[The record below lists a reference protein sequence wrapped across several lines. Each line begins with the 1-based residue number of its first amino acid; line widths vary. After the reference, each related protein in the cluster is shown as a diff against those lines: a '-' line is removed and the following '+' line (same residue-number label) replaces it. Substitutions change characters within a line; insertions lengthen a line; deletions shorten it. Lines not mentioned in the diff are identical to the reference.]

1 MLGSRKVYTL
11 LGLLLAPL
19 CWGAFATSATYEPTV
34 ESVAQH
40 EVPTWFH
47 DAKLGIFVH
56 WGAYSVPGWAPLTGE
71 LDKVLEEHGW
81 AYWFA
86 NNPYAEWYANSMR
99 IEGSATQ
106 TYHLETYGADFP
118 YENFVREFNEAVE
131 VWEPEAWARLFREAG
146 ARYVVLT
153 TKHHDGFLLWPSATT
168 NPSRGSAFQAERDL
182 VGDLTEAVRAE
193 GLRMGLYY
201 SGGLDWTFNDAIITD
216 FETLLGTI
224 NQSEAYET
232 YATAHWL
239 ELIER
244 YKPSILWNDL
254 GYPAVGD
261 LNALFATYYN
271 AVPDG
276 LVNDR
281 FDLSEDSVL
290 HADFST
296 PEYAVFD
303 DIQEAK
309 WESTRGIGFSF
320 GYNRNEDASSFLSV
334 DELVDS
340 FVDIVSKNG
349 NLLLNVGPMAD
360 GIIPEGQRERL
371 VGLGRWLAVNGE
383 GIYDTRPW
391 HRAEG
396 RTEAGTELRFT
407 AKDDALYVTAL
418 DQPAQAHL
426 SIIDLTLPAEASV
439 NLLGYG
445 AELAWTQAAGNVT
458 VTLPELEASPAY
470 TFRITPSP

>member
-1 MLGSRKVYTL
+1 MLVSNVR

-19 CWGAFATSATYEPTV
+19 AFWGAAASPVSYEPTA
-34 ESVAQH
+34 ESVGQH
-40 EVPTWFH
+40 AVPPWFH

-71 LDKVLEEHGW
+71 LGRVLEERGW

-86 NNPYAEWYANSMR
+86 NNPYAEWYANSLR

-106 TYHLETYGADFP
+106 TYHQETYGADFP
-118 YENFVREFNEAVE
+118 YENFVEEFNRAADA
-131 VWEPEAWARLFREAG
+131 WEPAAWAQLFREAG

-153 TKHHDGFLLWPSATT
+153 TKHHDGFLLWPSATP
-168 NPSRGSAFQAERDL
+168 NPSKGSAFQAERDL
-182 VGDLTEAVRAE
+182 VGELTEAVRAE

-201 SGGLDWTFNDAIITD
+201 SGGLDWTFNDAVITD
-216 FETLLGTI
+216 FETLLGAI
-224 NQSEAYET
+224 NQSEAYEA

-244 YKPSILWNDL
+244 YRPALLWNDL

-276 LVNDR
+276 VVNDR

-296 PEYAVFD
+296 PEYAVFG
-303 DIQEAK
+303 DIQAAK

-320 GYNRNEDASSFLSV
+320 GYNRNEDAASFLSV

-360 GIIPEGQRERL
+360 GTIPAGQRERL
-371 VGLGRWLAVNGE
+371 EGLGRWLAVNGE
-383 GIYDTRPW
+383 GIYGTRPW
-391 HRAEG
+391 RRAEG
-396 RTEAGTELRFT
+396 QTEAGTELRFT
-407 AKDDALYVTAL
+407 AKEDALYVTL
-418 DQPAQAHL
+418 LERPMQDRVTL
-426 SIIDLTLPAEASV
+426 LDLTLPAGATLH
-439 NLLGYG
+439 LLGHED
-445 AELAWTQAAGNVT
+445 ALAWTQAEGNVK
-458 VTLPELEASPAY
+458 VTLPELGASPAY
-470 TFRITPSP
+470 TVRITPSP